1 MIYRKANKCDIGQC
15 YEILKDAFKNYPFFE
30 VYKGKNQKVFFDL
43 MMKIWIDNSFEKGT
57 VLIAENENNIVGIAV
72 LKAPDDKEIDIV
84 DFSHPESVNLVSAGG
99 LDNVKAFIKMCES
112 SDEACH
118 TLSNPKW
125 HLVLLA
131 IPSKYKGN
139 GIGSKMLHH
148 CIIPYIAKLGGG
160 LLTFNTNAER
170 NRSFYIKNGFEEFDN
185 STLLENGI
193 ELGNWSYRMKINP

>member
-1 MIYRKANKCDIGQC
+1 MIYRKANKCNLDQC
-15 YEILKDAFKNYPFFE
+15 YEILKDSFKNYPFFE

-57 VLIAENENNIVGIAV
+57 VLIAEDENNIVGVAV
-72 LKAPDDKEIDIV
+72 LKAPDDKDIDII
-84 DFSHPESVNLVSAGG
+84 DLVSAGG
-99 LDNVKAFIKMCES
+99 LDDIKAFMKMCEI

-118 TLSNPKW
+118 ALSNPKW

-131 IPSKYKGN
+131 VPSKHKGN

-148 CIIPYIAKLGGG
+148 CIIPYISKSGGG

-193 ELGNWSYRMKINP
+193 ELGNWSYRLKINP